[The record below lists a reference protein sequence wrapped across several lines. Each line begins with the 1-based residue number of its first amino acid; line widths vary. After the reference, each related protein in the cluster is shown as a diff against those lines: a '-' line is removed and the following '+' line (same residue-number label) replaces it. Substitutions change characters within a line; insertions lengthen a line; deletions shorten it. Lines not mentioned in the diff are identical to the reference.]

1 MVESEIHNDLQLE
14 DEEDTQSGR
23 YLTFVIED
31 NEFAIEIKYTKE
43 IIGIQHITV
52 VPGVP
57 EYIRGIINLRGK
69 IVAVMDMRKRFNKTE
84 VAYSERTSIIII
96 EIEDLE
102 VGLIVDKVV
111 DVISI
116 KDEQVIESDTEYI
129 KGIGRVDDKIR
140 LIIDCKKIIGDLK
153 DKG

>member
-1 MVESEIHNDLQLE
+1 MVESEIHNDLQSE
-14 DEEDTQSGR
+14 EEEDTQSGR
-23 YLTFVIED
+23 YLTFLIED
-31 NEFAIEIKYTKE
+31 NESAIEIKYTKE

-57 EYIRGIINLRGK
+57 EYIKGIINLRGK
-69 IVAVMDMRKRFNKTE
+69 IVTVMDMRKRFKKAE

-96 EIEDLE
+96 EMENLE